1 MEQLILHLTGDYL
14 LQSDWMALHK
24 IKNNRAAA
32 THALVYSIPFLL
44 LQPSFAAWFTIF
56 FTHFIIDRFGVAKYV
71 AFAKT
76 KIAPCKYWPSWKD
89 CETNG
94 YHKDV
99 PVWLSTWLLIIS
111 DNTLH
116 LMINYIALKY
126 L

>member
-14 LQSDWMALHK
+14 LQSDWMALNK
-24 IKNNRAAA
+24 IKNSRAAA
-32 THALVYSIPFLL
+32 THAFVYSLPFLL
-44 LQPSFAAWFTIF
+44 LQPSFAAWFVIF
-56 FTHFIIDRFGVAKYV
+56 FTHFLIDRFAVAKYI
-71 AFAKT
+71 AYAKT

-89 CETNG
+89 CEVNG

-116 LMINYIALKY
+116 LVINYLALKY

>member
-14 LQSDWMALHK
+14 LQSDWMALNK
-24 IKNNRAAA
+24 IKNSKAAA
-32 THALVYSIPFLL
+32 THALVYSLPFLL
-44 LQPSFAAWFTIF
+44 LQPSFTAWFVIF
-56 FTHFIIDRFGVAKYV
+56 FTHFLIDRFALAKYV
-71 AFAKT
+71 AFIKT
-76 KIAPCKYWPSWKD
+76 KIAPCNFWPSWKD
-89 CETNG
+89 CEVNG

-116 LMINYIALKY
+116 LIINYLALKY

>member
-14 LQSDWMALHK
+14 LQSDWMALNK
-24 IKNNRAAA
+24 IKNSRAAA

-44 LQPSFAAWFTIF
+44 LQPSLEAWFVIF
-56 FTHFIIDRFGVAKYV
+56 FTHFLIDRFGLAKYV
-71 AFAKT
+71 AYAKT
-76 KIAPCKYWPSWKD
+76 KIAPSKLWPKWKD
-89 CETNG
+89 CCCNG

-116 LMINYIALKY
+116 LIINYLALKY